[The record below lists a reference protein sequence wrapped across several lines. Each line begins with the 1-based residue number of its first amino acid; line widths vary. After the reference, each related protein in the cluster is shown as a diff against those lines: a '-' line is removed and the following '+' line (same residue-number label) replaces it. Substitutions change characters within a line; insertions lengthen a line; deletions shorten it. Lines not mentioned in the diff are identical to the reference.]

1 MTADHHRGLKLKP
14 ETLAAQALGIEDE
27 TTGAIVPP
35 IHLSTTY
42 VRNDDYEKTQGRSY
56 IRDQGPTQQHAEQV
70 VAALEGG
77 AQALSFGS
85 GIAACTAA
93 FHALKRGE
101 RAAVSRT
108 IYHGVLSWLEIF
120 AGDRGL
126 GVDYFDAGDL
136 AGLQSAVAGGDTR
149 LVWLETPANPTW
161 AITDIKAA
169 AEIAHG
175 AGAMVAVD
183 STAATPVLTRPLTL
197 GADLVCHSATK
208 FLNGHSDVIG
218 GMLVTG
224 DDQSELWSRI
234 HQHRLYAGP
243 VLGSFEAFLLTRG
256 IRTLY
261 LRVRRQCENAITI
274 ARFLETHPK
283 VERVHYPGLQS
294 FPGHEIAMQQMD
306 GGFGGMLSF
315 QVPGGRTE
323 AIETAKR
330 ARVFKRATSLGGVES
345 LIEHRK
351 SSESDVTSTP
361 ENLIRV
367 SSGIEDVDDLMADLD
382 NMLAIL

>member
-1 MTADHHRGLKLKP
+1 MKIKHSNDLKP
-14 ETLAAQALGIEDE
+14 ETLAAQALGLEDDA
-27 TTGAIVPP
+27 TGSIVPP

-42 VRNDDYEKTQGRSY
+42 ARDDDYEKKHGRSY
-56 IRDQGPTQQHAEQV
+56 IRDQGPTQQHAEQL

-77 AQALSFGS
+77 SQALSFSS

-101 RAAVSRT
+101 RTAVSRT
-108 IYHGVLSWLEIF
+108 IYHGVLSWLEVF
-120 AGDRGL
+120 AEDRGL
-126 GVDYFDAGDL
+126 GVDFFDAGDL
-136 AGLQSAVAGGDTR
+136 EGLKLAVKGGDTR

-161 AITDIKAA
+161 AVTDIRAA
-169 AEIAHG
+169 SDIAHE

-183 STAATPVLTRPLTL
+183 STAATPVLTRPLEL
-197 GADLVCHSATK
+197 GADFVCHSATK

-218 GMLVTG
+218 GMLVAG
-224 DDQSELWSRI
+224 DPASVLWERI
-234 HQHRLYAGP
+234 NNHRLYAGP
-243 VLGSFEAFLLTRG
+243 ILGSFEAFLLTRG
-256 IRTLY
+256 MRTLY

-315 QVPGGRTE
+315 QVPGGRVE
-323 AIETAKR
+323 AIDVAKR

-361 ENLIRV
+361 ENLIRM
-367 SSGIEDVDDLMADLD
+367 SSGIEDVGDLMADLD
-382 NMLAIL
+382 QMLSGG

>member
-1 MTADHHRGLKLKP
+1 MTSDRYKGLKP

-42 VRNDDYEKTQGRSY
+42 ARDDDYEKKQGRSY

-77 AQALSFGS
+77 AKAFSFGS
-85 GIAACTAA
+85 GIAACTAP
-93 FHALKRGE
+93 FHALKKGE

-108 IYHGVLSWLEIF
+108 IYHGVLGWLEII
-120 AGDRGL
+120 AEDRGL
-126 GVDYFDAGDL
+126 GVDYFDAGDMD
-136 AGLQSAVAGGDTR
+136 GLTSAVAGGDTR

-161 AITDIKAA
+161 AVTDIRDAA
-169 AEIAHG
+169 DIAHR
-175 AGAMVAVD
+175 AGAKVAVD
-183 STAATPVLTRPLTL
+183 STAATPVLTRPLEL

-224 DDQSELWSRI
+224 DTQSELWERI
-234 HQHRLYAGP
+234 YHHRLYAGP

-261 LRVRRQCENAITI
+261 LRVARQCENALKI
-274 ARFLETHPK
+274 ARFLETHPN
-283 VERVHYPGLQS
+283 VETVHYPGLQS
-294 FPGHEIAMQQMD
+294 FPGHEIAMKQMD
-306 GGFGGMLSF
+306 GGYGGMLSF
-315 QVPGGRTE
+315 QVPGGRAE

-330 ARVFKRATSLGGVES
+330 ARLFKRATSLGGVES

-351 SSESDVTSTP
+351 SSESDVTFTP
-361 ENLIRV
+361 ENLIRM
-367 SSGIEDVDDLMADLD
+367 SSGIEDADDLIADLD
-382 NMLAIL
+382 HMLDGI

>member
-1 MTADHHRGLKLKP
+1 MTSDNQNRLKP

-27 TTGAIVPP
+27 VTGAIVPP

-42 VRNDDYEKTQGRSY
+42 ARDDGYEKRQGRSY
-56 IRDQGPTQQHAEQV
+56 IRDQGPSQQHAEQV

-77 AQALSFGS
+77 AEAFSFSS

-93 FHALKRGE
+93 FHALKKGE

-120 AGDRGL
+120 AEDRGL

-136 AGLQSAVAGGDTR
+136 DGLRSAVAAGDTR

-161 AITDIKAA
+161 AVTDIRAA
-169 AEIAHG
+169 AEIAHH
-175 AGAMVAVD
+175 AGAKVAVD
-183 STAATPVLTRPLTL
+183 STAATPVLTRPLEL

-224 DDQSELWSRI
+224 EPQSELWQRI
-234 HQHRLYAGP
+234 YHHRLYAGP
-243 VLGSFEAFLLTRG
+243 ILGSFEAFLLTRG

-261 LRVRRQCENAITI
+261 LRVVRQCENALKI
-274 ARFLETHPK
+274 ARYLETHPN
-283 VERVHYPGLQS
+283 VEATHYPGLQS
-294 FPGHEIAMQQMD
+294 FPGHEIAMQQMN

-315 QVPGGRTE
+315 QVLGGRAE
-323 AIETAKR
+323 AIQTANAAKL
-330 ARVFKRATSLGGVES
+330 FKRATSLGGVES

-361 ENLIRV
+361 ENLIRM
-367 SSGIEDVDDLMADLD
+367 SCGIEDADDLIADLD
-382 NMLAIL
+382 HMLGSV

>member
-1 MTADHHRGLKLKP
+1 MTSDHHKRLKP

-42 VRNDDYEKTQGRSY
+42 ARDDDYEKKQGRSY
-56 IRDQGPTQQHAEQV
+56 IRDQGPSQQHAEQV

-77 AQALSFGS
+77 AEALSFGS

-93 FHALKRGE
+93 FHALKKGD

-120 AGDRGL
+120 ADDRGL

-136 AGLQSAVAGGDTR
+136 DGLTSAVAGGDTR

-161 AITDIKAA
+161 AVTDIRAA
-169 AEIAHG
+169 AEIAHR

-183 STAATPVLTRPLTL
+183 STAATPVLTRPLEL

-224 DDQSELWSRI
+224 DTGSDLWHRI

-243 VLGSFEAFLLTRG
+243 ILGSFEAYLLTRG

-261 LRVRRQCENAITI
+261 LRVARQCENAIKI
-274 ARFLETHPK
+274 ARFLETHPG
-283 VERVHYPGLQS
+283 VETVHYPGLQS
-294 FPGHEIAMQQMD
+294 FPGHEIAMQQMQ

-315 QVPGGRTE
+315 QVPGGRAE
-323 AIETAKR
+323 AIDTAKR

-361 ENLIRV
+361 ENLIRM
-367 SSGIEDVDDLMADLD
+367 STGIEDADDLMADLD
-382 NMLAIL
+382 YMLGGV

>member
-1 MTADHHRGLKLKP
+1 MDENIPQSLKP
-14 ETLAAQALGIEDE
+14 ETLAAQALGVEDE
-27 TTGAIVPP
+27 TTGSIVPP
-35 IHLSTTY
+35 IYLSTTY
-42 VRNDDYEKTQGRSY
+42 ARDDHYEKTQGRSY

-85 GIAACTAA
+85 GIAACTAG
-93 FHALKRGE
+93 FHALKQGE
-101 RAAVSRT
+101 RAAVSKT

-120 AGDRGL
+120 AEERGI

-136 AGLQSAVAGGDTR
+136 DGLKSAVSGGDTR

-161 AITDIKAA
+161 AVTDIQAA
-169 AEIAHG
+169 SDIAHD

-183 STAATPVLTRPLTL
+183 STAATPVLTRPLEL

-218 GMLVTG
+218 GMLVAG
-224 DDQSELWSRI
+224 DDQTALWRRI

-261 LRVRRQCENAITI
+261 LRVRRQCENALHV
-274 ARFLETHPK
+274 ARFLETHPA
-283 VERVHYPGLQS
+283 VECVHYPGLQS
-294 FPGHEIAMQQMD
+294 FPGHEIAMRQMN

-315 QVPGGRTE
+315 QVPGGKKE
-323 AIETAKR
+323 AVAAVQQ

-351 SSESDVTSTP
+351 SSESDITSTP

-367 SSGIEDVDDLMADLD
+367 STGIEDPDDLIADLD
-382 NMLAIL
+382 RMLAGG